1 MRIFLVVDRG
11 TKAGNSCQ
19 IMQHDKSLYLC
30 MFVCMYQSLYL
41 WMSLSYAR
49 DEFHWLLRHA
59 ENIPQKKSSAT
70 KAEDFV
76 DRFSPALIS
85 VLMSLLLLPTTVYL
99 ISRHNVK
106 SPAQNARL

>member
-1 MRIFLVVDRG
+1 
-11 TKAGNSCQ
+11 
-19 IMQHDKSLYLC
+19 MQHDKSLYLC

-49 DEFHWLLRHA
+49 DEFHWLLRHG

-106 SPAQNARL
+106 SSAQNARL